1 MWQTSITVL
10 FTIYR
15 DWASEWEKTH
25 LLHRWKGRRKGEGQT
40 KLYFS
45 VCLGGVPRCP
55 LCSRRWDHCW
65 ALERWWSPH
74 LLCFDPPYS
83 LPLEPCLCSS
93 CIFNAFLPTKF
104 FHLACKQAQD
114 SFTPPS
120 KISLDSHPLI
130 LYFSKS
136 SPRGYHI
143 LLFSFWVFLK
153 YCFPDSTL
161 FLLIC
166 CCSQPLWM

>member
-1 MWQTSITVL
+1 MRKDTSSTQMERKEEGRGADKAIFLSV
-10 FTIYR
+10 FGR
-15 DWASEWEKTH
+15 GPPPVSSVQQEMRS
-25 LLHRWKGRRKGEGQT
+25 LLSAGE
-40 KLYFS
+40 
-45 VCLGGVPRCP
+45 VVPTP
-55 LCSRRWDHCW
+55 FA
-65 ALERWWSPH
+65 ALWSST
-74 LLCFDPPYS
+74 PPTS
-83 LPLEPCLCSS
+83 GTLPLFL

-114 SFTPPS
+114 SFMHPS